1 MYVDSPMKSWDFKA
15 CSAGVIGDY
24 APGHLWVPALLWV
37 LYSGEDVWEV
47 PSLGKADGQRFI
59 IAEG

>member
-1 MYVDSPMKSWDFKA
+1 MQEVL
-15 CSAGVIGDY
+15 GDY

-47 PSLGKADGQRFI
+47 LSLGKANGQRFI